1 MDATDLFPHPPL
13 LLILANFCPV
23 ELAENENLGFKNNY
37 SLQNG
42 LKCGTFFATSLV
54 FRNVCIVSFLTKI
67 ASAATRFRKMAF

>member
-23 ELAENENLGFKNNY
+23 ELAEYENLGFKNNY

-42 LKCGTFFATSLV
+42 LKGGTFFATSLV
-54 FRNVCIVSFLTKI
+54 F
-67 ASAATRFRKMAF
+67 